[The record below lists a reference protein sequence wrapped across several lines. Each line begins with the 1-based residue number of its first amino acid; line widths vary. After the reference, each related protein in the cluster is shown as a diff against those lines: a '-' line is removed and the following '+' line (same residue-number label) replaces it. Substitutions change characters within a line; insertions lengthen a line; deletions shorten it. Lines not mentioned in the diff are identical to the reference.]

1 MCFLLTAT
9 VSYSLSSMASFL
21 YLNLLKASLPL
32 SPALNPNI
40 EITGSKVSEF
50 KFQKLMEEP
59 EVPEEKVFRIDVKYI
74 VLVILG
80 VILLVG
86 LGFGIYHL
94 ADNFY
99 LIRYKIESRRQRIYY
114 KVR

>member
-1 MCFLLTAT
+1 M
-9 VSYSLSSMASFL
+9 
-21 YLNLLKASLPL
+21 
-32 SPALNPNI
+32 
-40 EITGSKVSEF
+40 

-99 LIRYKIESRRQRIYY
+99 LIRYKIESRRQRKRSFKEI
-114 KVR
+114 KVKRRRHRR